1 MVFKLTVPKKL
12 FVIAMLWAS
21 ALPFESNA
29 ATNSR
34 DALARTQETLSKSL
48 AAQDVRTRVAAENMA
63 NAESPGYIPK
73 EVHLGSRVDRKSKAT
88 DVHVKNISQ
97 NREKVKKV
105 FNPSHPQAD
114 ENGMV
119 TMPDTDPL
127 INYMDL
133 QKARIDAKHI
143 QKSYQ
148 LTTEMRHS
156 TLKMMNQ

>member
-1 MVFKLTVPKKL
+1 MSPKVT
-12 FVIAMLWAS
+12 FIYS
-21 ALPFESNA
+21 ALTFCITSICF
-29 ATNSR
+29 TNSVFAAPNKR
-34 DALARTQETLSKSL
+34 DVLARTQQTLSRSL

-73 EVHLGSRVDRKSKAT
+73 EVHLGSKHDRKTNAT
-88 DVHVKNISQ
+88 DVHVKNIAQ
-97 NREKVKKV
+97 NRDKVKKV
-105 FNPSHPQAD
+105 YNPNHPKAD
-114 ENGMV
+114 ETGNV